1 METTERKQIRPMRYA
16 VLVAAL
22 CFVCVVLLMCVFV
35 SQQNKEEQ
43 LQMEYIART
52 VESETYETLLT
63 QMSKTRVSEAHLIE
77 TGGSYENFG
86 PIAERLLG
94 EEAVR
99 SLLFAPEGVV
109 RGIFPLAGNEPVE
122 GLDLNSDGMGNLEAQ
137 AAIKKGELF
146 LAGPFELVEG
156 GMGICGRLPV
166 YLENDAGEREYWGLV
181 TITLNYPVI
190 FDNNPIYHVN
200 EQGFACRVWR
210 INPDDNQEQT
220 ILETQKPIGDHVPV
234 QEYPISMF
242 NAEWTISI
250 APLRAWYQQ
259 PSLWLLLLAGIAV
272 SLLAGYGVYSASK
285 LRIMKAEESHR
296 QIRSLE
302 QKLEW
307 EKTNTLLSQI
317 SSHFFYHTLNS
328 LQALIVLKPDAAY
341 KMAGDFSRYLRFN
354 VDAITAAGGVVP
366 FKQELR
372 SARAYAE
379 INEQQLGDRLKV
391 VFDVPEVDFQIP
403 ALTIQ
408 PIVEN
413 AILHGIKPK
422 VGGGT
427 VTVKLTDEG
436 EYWCITVT
444 DDGVGFDLNSFQKET
459 SIGITNVR
467 KRISQFR
474 GCGMEIES
482 APNHGTKVTL
492 KYQKILQN
500 IQ

>member
-1 METTERKQIRPMRYA
+1 MEAAEKKQNRPMLAA
-16 VLVAAL
+16 VTAAVL
-22 CFVCVVLLMCVFV
+22 CFVCFILVMCVFTV
-35 SQQNKEEQ
+35 QQNNEDR

-77 TGGSYENFG
+77 TDGSFENFG
-86 PIAERLLG
+86 PIAERLLV
-94 EEAVR
+94 EKAVR
-99 SLLFAPEGVV
+99 SLLCAPEGVV
-109 RGIFPLAGNEPVE
+109 RGIFPMEGNEPVA

-137 AAIKKGELF
+137 AAIEKGELF

-166 YLENDAGEREYWGLV
+166 YLENDQGEREYWGLV
-181 TITLNYPVI
+181 SITLSYPVI
-190 FDNNPIYHVN
+190 FENNPIHHVN

-220 ILETQKPIGDHVPV
+220 ILETERPIGTHVPV
-234 QEYPISMF
+234 QEYRISMF
-242 NAEWTISI
+242 NAEWVIWI
-250 APLRAWYQQ
+250 APLLAWYQR
-259 PSLWLLLLAGIAV
+259 PSIWLILLGSIAV
-272 SLLAGYGVYSASK
+272 SVLAGYGVFSASR
-285 LRIMKAEESHR
+285 LRAMKAEESR
-296 QIRSLE
+296 RRIRSLQ

-354 VDAITAAGGVVP
+354 VDAITAAGGVVS
-366 FKQELR
+366 FREELR
-372 SARAYAE
+372 SVRAYSE
-379 INEQQLGDRLKV
+379 INEEQLGERLKV
-391 VFDVPEVDFQIP
+391 IFDVADVDFQIP

-427 VTVKLTDEG
+427 VTVRLTEDETH
-436 EYWCITVT
+436 WHVTVT
-444 DDGVGFDLNSFQKET
+444 DDGMGFDPTDQALKKSV
-459 SIGITNVR
+459 GLPNVR
-467 KRISQFR
+467 KRIDQFS
-474 GCGMEIES
+474 GCGMQIES
-482 APNHGTKVTL
+482 AVGQGTRISL
-492 KYQKILQN
+492 HYNKILQKYE
-500 IQ
+500 